1 MRYDRKITI
10 TTGASRK
17 ATNWQPQT
25 MLVSELWARL
35 QAPARGTETQDAY
48 LKMSKG
54 RQDELKDVGGF
65 VAGSLSGPRRKAS
78 AVKGRDLLTLDLDS
92 IPAGGTEDIIR
103 RVGGLGC
110 GYC

>member
-25 MLVSELWARL
+25 LLVSELWARL
-35 QAPARGTETQDAY
+35 QAPARGTETQEAY

-54 RQDELKDVGGF
+54 QQDELKDVGGF
-65 VAGSLSGPRRKAS
+65 VAGTLGGPRRKAS
-78 AVKGRDLLTLDLDS
+78 AVKGRDLITLDLDS
-92 IPAGGTEDIIR
+92 IPGGPHGVRGAENQNR
-103 RVGGLGC
+103 PVE
-110 GYC
+110 

>member
-35 QAPARGTETQDAY
+35 QAPVRGTETQEAY
-48 LKMSKG
+48 LKMPKG
-54 RQDELKDVGGF
+54 QQDELKDVGGLRGRRPQRPQ
-65 VAGSLSGPRRKAS
+65 AQGLSCKRA
-78 AVKGRDLLTLDLDS
+78 
-92 IPAGGTEDIIR
+92 
-103 RVGGLGC
+103 
-110 GYC
+110 